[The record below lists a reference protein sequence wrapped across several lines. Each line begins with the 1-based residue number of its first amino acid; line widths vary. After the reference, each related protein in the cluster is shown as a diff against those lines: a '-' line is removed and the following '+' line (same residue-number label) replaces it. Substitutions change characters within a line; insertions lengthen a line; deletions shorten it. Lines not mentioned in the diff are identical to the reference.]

1 MYAELWGEPQLEEE
15 QYLKLLYL
23 DFGNMDLT
31 AKIVKAS
38 MNGLM
43 TIFGMATNTHLN
55 ICKEWS

>member
-1 MYAELWGEPQLEEE
+1 MGRTWKLEQE
-15 QYLKLLYL
+15 QYLKLLYF
-23 DFGNMDLT
+23 DFANMN

-55 ICKEWS
+55 ICKKWS